1 MTNVHKSLMA
11 MAIYENLSLN
21 PLNLL
26 LKSKNCRRRK
36 CGGVED
42 WIVLANDFRNEKMLE
57 IEILKTVK
65 ITTILIIKMDD
76 YFLNK
81 L

>member
-1 MTNVHKSLMA
+1 
-11 MAIYENLSLN
+11 
-21 PLNLL
+21 
-26 LKSKNCRRRK
+26 
-36 CGGVED
+36 
-42 WIVLANDFRNEKMLE
+42 MLE

-81 L
+81 LLRDIKHFVLFCSSEGSGGCGGGW